1 MPVAVDLSKLSN
13 VLKTKV
19 IKKTVCN
26 KFVAKVN
33 NIDTSGFVPKTKHD
47 ADKAGLEKKI
57 LDASKLVKKSDYN
70 DKIIELENKIP
81 SISGLV
87 TTSAL
92 TAVGNKISNVSSLV
106 KKQVMTQKLV
116 NLKRKLLIIVM
127 KNILLTA

>member
-33 NIDTSGFVPKTKHD
+33 NIDTSGFVPKTKYD
-47 ADKAGLEKKI
+47 ADKTGLEKKI